1 MATGKVTHWCRNGKT
16 FAAEE
21 GDVPFSLSDA
31 DDVWGHK
38 KDPNQFYNPATP
50 TEEEEK
56 EDELDERRLKFIDLV
71 ITTTTIALPLQ
82 V

>member
-38 KDPNQFYNPATP
+38 KDPNQFYNPAT
-50 TEEEEK
+50 
-56 EDELDERRLKFIDLV
+56 D
-71 ITTTTIALPLQ
+71 ALFFQ
-82 V
+82 VEFFDHLL